1 MKRNGILHAELAKL
15 IAELRHGHMIM
26 ITDAGFPTPLNAPCI
41 DLALTKNIPT
51 VEFVL
56 KLIDSEMV
64 TEKVIFARELRTN
77 NPSLHK
83 KVAAIFDDC
92 DIEETAH
99 TELIEKYA
107 PLMKCFI
114 HTGEFSP
121 WGNII
126 LVAGTDP
133 FRYFADETTVVPE
146 FYHKRLKQIRGS
158 KKLAL
163 FDQSGFTRKDC

>member
-26 ITDAGFPTPLNAPCI
+26 VTDAGFPVPRDAPCI
-41 DLALTKNIPT
+41 DLALAKNVPT

-56 KLIDSEMV
+56 QLIDSEMI
-64 TEKVIFARELRTN
+64 TEKIIFAKDLRTN

-83 KVAAIFDDC
+83 KVLAIFDDC
-92 DIEETAH
+92 DHEETAH
-99 TELIEKYA
+99 MDLIRKYA
-107 PLMKCFI
+107 PEIKCFI

-133 FRYFADETTVVPE
+133 FRWFADETTVVTD

-163 FDQSGFTRKDC
+163 FDQSGFSRKDC